1 MRSSFTIPR
10 MEGMIAGRTAG
21 DMPGLD
27 IAEQRTWQNFLD
39 SALRMYATLNR
50 ALVEAHHLTLNDV
63 RLLDILDKSPSG
75 SARMGDLADG
85 LMSLPSRVTRQIRR
99 LEVQGLVRR
108 GASPDDGRG
117 VLASITDDGRLLVRQ
132 AMVTYGQGV
141 RDNFLGKLSRPQI
154 AAMGENCRRISVALK
169 GTPSAAKVG
178 RV

>member
-1 MRSSFTIPR
+1 MD
-10 MEGMIAGRTAG
+10 GMIAGRTAG

-27 IAEQRTWQNFLD
+27 IAEQRSWQNFLD
-39 SALRMYATLNR
+39 SALRLHATLNR
-50 ALVEAHHLTLNDV
+50 SLSESHHLTLNDV

-75 SARMGDLADG
+75 SARMGDLAEG
-85 LMSLPSRVTRQIRR
+85 LLSLPSRVTRQIRR

-117 VLASITDDGRLLVRQ
+117 VLAAITDDGRLLVRD

-141 RDNFLGKLSRPQI
+141 RDHFLGKLTRPQI

-169 GTPSAAKVG
+169 GGSPAAKVG